1 MSYGK
6 TMEAIIKD
14 KELKAYEK
22 GVRDMFDVMQIS
34 CEERYKATC
43 CKLVSVKFN
52 DECTFENCPIAQKLL
67 KGVK

>member
-1 MSYGK
+1 MNDGFATERDEK
-6 TMEAIIKD
+6 LFNQD
-14 KELKAYEK
+14 YEK

-52 DECTFENCPIAQKLL
+52 DECTFENCPYAQKLL
-67 KGVK
+67 KAVKK